1 MAAMMGILNTHR
13 VQNDAMVISFAAMGG
28 WPRHDG
34 RLVIRQ
40 RRAFEMSKGIGNI
53 QMNASYDPAR
63 AAQKNQAPVAND
75 LPRIDWDAPNFA
87 ELFRL
92 PRVADEQIRYRM
104 LHISEI
110 GEGKPEAYRQAMT
123 NVISCLNSTTCASVY
138 ILSGRPEGIDLYLG
152 VATSSAEVDIPDAAK
167 MLRAT
172 FEGNFLGASLQDV
185 RADDAQFQHMYRDSR
200 HLGMITG
207 VPSFNDSDR
216 AGDEDFQGVERLA
229 NSLVGETWQLT
240 IYAEPG
246 SDDEIRATLDSVYNL
261 STLLSSHIKQSVQ
274 QSENSGWQSTRTAGT
289 STNDTQGTSKATDRG
304 SSKSASNTPRRE
316 DGNSRTTQD
325 GTSESTNTG
334 SNTSKATGTSD
345 SQANGTSGGQS
356 LAMTRER
363 TDKRA
368 EELQK
373 HLGETLI
380 ERFLQGR
387 SKGMY
392 RTAIYVS
399 AETRSTFE
407 RLSRGLI
414 STFQG
419 NNSSVTPLRVH
430 KLQSGVSF
438 NLPELL
444 QLRRLKNKGI
454 GADNCI
460 AHSAPLL
467 ANGELLGATW
477 LNIEELALVAGLP
490 SLELPGLK
498 IRKNVDF
505 ALNTGTDAASTQA
518 TLKIGKIIQHGRLL
532 QYKPVSLP
540 LKELSKHVF
549 VTGVTGAGKT
559 TTCMN
564 LLLESQLPFMV
575 IEPAK
580 TEYRALYGCGVEID
594 YYTLGREDLT
604 PFRLNPF
611 ELVSSRQNLASHISV
626 LNATLAAVFPMEA
639 AMPSIVEESIIEAYK
654 AKGWDIHSTQNYL
667 LDDPWQHGSDAW
679 PTFSDMIAQLDKV
692 IGSKQMGR
700 DFEEKYRG
708 SLVARLTSL
717 TLGVKGRMLNSR
729 YSMDFDQLLDR
740 RVVIEMEEIKD
751 EKDKALLMGL
761 IINRLAECMKQR
773 HRQDATFQHLT
784 LIEEAH
790 RLLSRPEPGDAESK
804 KMGVEMF
811 ANLLA
816 EVRKYG
822 EGLIIAD
829 QIPNKLIS
837 DVIKNTNTKIVHRLF
852 AADDRKIIGDAIGL
866 SEEQQAFLPLL
877 KPGETIVYCGGWHGA
892 VRVQIDQIAHTDA
905 AEIAEETIKARGQ
918 DQLWAQR
925 AKLLPRLA
933 ADPLMSSP
941 RHLAL
946 MLEKGS
952 VLLNLFLTLNH
963 LRLQADSSKPL
974 HGRIAQRFGVQA
986 TALSEALGLTPGQ
999 VFGLLGKI
1007 FEDCASIPGW
1017 YEEDWAL
1024 IRPLLD
1030 SALNALGDS
1039 LQAFD
1044 TACAQRPMKRLELLQ
1059 SLDSI

>member
-1 MAAMMGILNTHR
+1 
-13 VQNDAMVISFAAMGG
+13 
-28 WPRHDG
+28 
-34 RLVIRQ
+34 
-40 RRAFEMSKGIGNI
+40 
-53 QMNASYDPAR
+53 MNAESDLACAGLKPLAS
-63 AAQKNQAPVAND
+63 VASEV
-75 LPRIDWDAPNFA
+75 PHIDWEAPDFA
-87 ELFRL
+87 RLFRL
-92 PRVADEQIRYRM
+92 AKVPDDQIRYRM

-110 GEGKPEAYRQAMT
+110 GEGKPDSYRQAMT
-123 NVISCLNSTTCASVY
+123 NVITCLNSTLCASVY

-152 VATSSAEVDIPDAAK
+152 VATSASDVDIPDASK
-167 MLRAT
+167 MQRAT
-172 FEGNFLGASLQDV
+172 FEGNFLGARLEDV
-185 RADDAQFQHMYRDSR
+185 RSDDVQFRDLYRDSM

-216 AGDEDFQGVERLA
+216 SSDEDFQGVERLA
-229 NSLVGETWQLT
+229 NSLVGESWQLT

-246 SDDEIRATLDSVYNL
+246 TDEDIRTTLESVYSL
-261 STLLSSHIKQSVQ
+261 STLLSAHIKQSVQ
-274 QSENSGWQSTRTAGT
+274 QSESSGWQDTQTTGT
-289 STNDTQGTSKATDRG
+289 SSNESSGTSKSTTRG
-304 SSKSASNTPRRE
+304 VSKTASRNADGGSKS
-316 DGNSRTTQD
+316 TQD
-325 GTSESTNTG
+325 GKNESSTTG
-334 SNTSKATGTSD
+334 STDSLSTGTSD
-345 SQANGTSGGQS
+345 SVAKGLSGGQS

-373 HLGETLI
+373 HLSETLI

-399 AETRSTFE
+399 AENRSTFE
-407 RLSRGLI
+407 RLARGLI

-438 NLPELL
+438 SLADLL
-444 QLRRLKNKGI
+444 QIRRLKNNGI
-454 GADNCI
+454 SVDNCI
-460 AHSAPLL
+460 AHSTPLRTE
-467 ANGELLGATW
+467 GELLGATW

-505 ALNTGTDAASTQA
+505 ALNTGTDILAGVP
-518 TLKIGKIIQHGRLL
+518 TLEIGKIIQHGRLL
-532 QYKPVSLP
+532 MHKTVNLP
-540 LKELSKHVF
+540 HKEMSKHVF

-564 LLLESQLPFMV
+564 LLLESGLPFMV

-580 TEYRALYGCGVEID
+580 TEYRALHGRGVEVD

-626 LNATLAAVFPMEA
+626 LGATLAAVFPMEA
-639 AMPSIVEESIIEAYK
+639 AMPSIVEEAIIEAYK

-667 LDDPWQHGSDAW
+667 LDDPWTSGCDAW

-700 DFEEKYRG
+700 EFEEKYRG

-729 YSMDFDQLLDR
+729 YSMNFDHLLDR

-773 HRQDATFQHLT
+773 HRHQPTFQHLT

-829 QIPNKLIS
+829 QIPNKLIA

-866 SEEQQAFLPLL
+866 SDEQQAFLPLL
-877 KPGETIVYCGGWHGA
+877 QPGETIVYCGGWHGA
-892 VRVQIDQIAHTDA
+892 VRVQINQTAHTDA
-905 AEIAEETIKARGQ
+905 AEIPEASIKQRGRL
-918 DQLWAQR
+918 QLWEQR
-925 AKLLPRLA
+925 RKLLPRLA
-933 ADPLMSSP
+933 AQPSMTTP
-941 RHLAL
+941 ERLAQT
-946 MLEKGS
+946 LEKGC
-952 VLLNLFLTLNH
+952 LLINMFLTLNQWH
-963 LRLQADSSKPL
+963 WRLDRGNEPRA
-974 HGRIAQRFGVQA
+974 RVAQRFA
-986 TALSEALGLTPGQ
+986 AEFRALCETLDQSPT
-999 VFGLLGKI
+999 LLAKLLVSV
-1007 FEDCASIPGW
+1007 FEDCASVAGW
-1017 YEEDWAL
+1017 YEADWAL
-1024 IRPLLD
+1024 MRQLLEQ
-1030 SALNALGDS
+1030 ALNALSDS
-1039 LQAFD
+1039 LEAFEV
-1044 TACAQRPMKRLELLQ
+1044 TCAQRLMRPLETLKTV
-1059 SLDSI
+1059 DSI

>member
-1 MAAMMGILNTHR
+1 
-13 VQNDAMVISFAAMGG
+13 
-28 WPRHDG
+28 
-34 RLVIRQ
+34 
-40 RRAFEMSKGIGNI
+40 
-53 QMNASYDPAR
+53 
-63 AAQKNQAPVAND
+63 
-75 LPRIDWDAPNFA
+75 
-87 ELFRL
+87 
-92 PRVADEQIRYRM
+92 
-104 LHISEI
+104 
-110 GEGKPEAYRQAMT
+110 MT
-123 NVISCLNSTTCASVY
+123 NVISCLNSTSCASVY

-152 VATSSAEVDIPDAAK
+152 VATSSSDVDIPDAAK

-172 FEGNFLGASLQDV
+172 FEGNFLGARLEDV
-185 RADDAQFQHMYRDSR
+185 RNDDEQFQHLYRDSR

-216 AGDEDFQGVERLA
+216 AAEEDFQGVERLA

-246 SDDEIRATLDSVYNL
+246 TDDDIRATLDSVYNL
-261 STLLSSHIKQSVQ
+261 STLLSAHIKQSVQ
-274 QSENSGWQSTRTAGT
+274 QSENSGWQSTHTTGT
-289 STNDTQGTSKATDRG
+289 STNDSTGTSKATDRG
-304 SSKSASNTPRRE
+304 VTKSAGTAGSS
-316 DGNSRTTQD
+316 GKSTQD
-325 GTSESTNTG
+325 GKSESTNTG
-334 SNTSKATGTSD
+334 SNQSTSKGTSD
-345 SQANGTSGGQS
+345 SLANGTSGGQS

-373 HLGETLI
+373 HLSETLI

-399 AETRSTFE
+399 AESRSTFE

-430 KLQSGVSF
+430 KLHSGTSF
-438 NLPELL
+438 NLAELL

-454 GADNCI
+454 SADNCV
-460 AHSAPLL
+460 AHSTPLL
-467 ANGELLGATW
+467 ADGELLGATW

-505 ALNTGTDAASTQA
+505 ALNTGTDVFAPDQ

-532 QYKPVSLP
+532 KHKPVSLP

-564 LLLESQLPFMV
+564 LLLESGLPFMV

-580 TEYRALYGCGVEID
+580 TEYRALHNRGVEVD

-639 AMPSIVEESIIEAYK
+639 AMPSIVEEAIIEAYK

-667 LDDPWQHGSDAW
+667 LDDPWTSGSDAW
-679 PTFSDMIAQLDKV
+679 PTFSDMIAKLDRV
-692 IGSKQMGR
+692 INSKKMGR
-700 DFEEKYRG
+700 EFEEKYRG

-729 YSMDFDQLLDR
+729 YSMNFDQLLDR

-773 HRQDATFQHLT
+773 HRTQPAFQHLT

-829 QIPNKLIS
+829 QIPNKLIA

-892 VRVQIDQIAHTDA
+892 VRVQIEQIAQTDA
-905 AEIAEETIKARGQ
+905 AEIPEETIKQRGRL
-918 DQLWAQR
+918 QLWEQR
-925 AKLLPRLA
+925 HKLLPRLA
-933 ADPLMSSP
+933 ADPLMSHP
-941 RHLAL
+941 DHLAQT
-946 MLEKGS
+946 LEKGC
-952 VLLNLFLTLNH
+952 LLINMFLKLNH
-963 LRLQADSSKPL
+963 LHWQLVRSASLQA
-974 HGRIAQRFGVQA
+974 RIAQRFGVEFRALCDSLGQA
-986 TALSEALGLTPGQ
+986 PEQ
-999 VFGLLGKI
+999 VSGLLTKV
-1007 FEDCASIPGW
+1007 FEDCASIANW
-1017 YEEDWAL
+1017 YEGDWAQVL
-1024 IRPLLD
+1024 PLLD
-1030 SALNALGDS
+1030 QAFNALGDS
-1039 LQAFD
+1039 LEAFE
-1044 TACAQRPMKRLELLQ
+1044 TALAHRSMKPLKTLETY
-1059 SLDSI
+1059 DSI

>member
-1 MAAMMGILNTHR
+1 
-13 VQNDAMVISFAAMGG
+13 
-28 WPRHDG
+28 
-34 RLVIRQ
+34 
-40 RRAFEMSKGIGNI
+40 
-53 QMNASYDPAR
+53 MNAKYDPTSAGL
-63 AAQKNQAPVAND
+63 NSLAPLAND
-75 LPRIDWDAPNFA
+75 LPRIDWDAPNFTQMV
-87 ELFRL
+87 RL
-92 PRVADEQIRYRM
+92 PKVQDSQISYRM

-110 GEGKPEAYRQAMT
+110 GEGKPDAYRQAMT
-123 NVISCLNSTTCASVY
+123 NVISCLNNTSCASVY
-138 ILSGRPEGIDLYLG
+138 ILSGRPEGINLYLG
-152 VATSSAEVDIPDAAK
+152 VATSSDDVDIPDAAK

-172 FEGNFLGASLQDV
+172 FEGNFLGARLDDV
-185 RADDAQFQHMYRDSR
+185 RNDDEQFQHLYRDSR

-216 AGDEDFQGVERLA
+216 AIEEDFQGVERLA

-246 SDDEIRATLDSVYNL
+246 TDDEVRATLDSVYNL
-261 STLLSSHIKQSVQ
+261 STLLSAHVKQSVQ
-274 QSENSGWQSTRTAGT
+274 QSENSGWQSTRTTGT
-289 STNDTQGTSKATDRG
+289 SSNDTK
-304 SSKSASNTPRRE
+304 
-316 DGNSRTTQD
+316 
-325 GTSESTNTG
+325 GTSESTTRGINKNATENGSSGKKSIQEGTNNSKTFGTNDSESTG
-334 SNTSKATGTSD
+334 KSD
-345 SQANGTSGGQS
+345 SIANGTSGGQS

-373 HLGETLI
+373 HLSGTLI

-399 AETRSTFE
+399 AESRSTFE

-419 NNSSVTPLRVH
+419 NSSSVTPLRVH

-438 NLPELL
+438 NLAELL
-444 QLRRLKNKGI
+444 QLRRLKNKGVS
-454 GADNCI
+454 ADNCV
-460 AHSAPLL
+460 AHSTPLMP
-467 ANGELLGATW
+467 NGELLGATW

-490 SLELPGLK
+490 CLELPGLK

-505 ALNTGTDAASTQA
+505 ALNTGTDHLAVDQ
-518 TLKIGKIIQHGRLL
+518 TLKIGSIIQHGRLL
-532 QYKPVSLP
+532 KHKPVSLP

-564 LLLESQLPFMV
+564 LLLESRLPFMV

-580 TEYRALYGCGVEID
+580 TEYRALYGRGVDVD

-639 AMPSIVEESIIEAYK
+639 AMPSIVEEAIIEAYK
-654 AKGWDIHSTQNYL
+654 LKGWDIHSTQNYL
-667 LDDPWQHGSDAW
+667 IDDPWSSGSDAW
-679 PTFSDMIAQLDKV
+679 PTFSDMIARLDQV
-692 IGSKQMGR
+692 ISSKKMGKE
-700 DFEEKYRG
+700 FEEKYRG

-729 YSMDFDQLLDR
+729 YSMNFDQLLDR

-773 HRQDATFQHLT
+773 HRVQPAFQHLT

-790 RLLSRPEPGDAESK
+790 RLLSRAEPGDAESK
-804 KMGVEMF
+804 RMGVEMF

-829 QIPNKLIS
+829 QIPNKLIA

-892 VRVQIDQIAHTDA
+892 VRVQIEQIAQTDA
-905 AEIAEETIKARGQ
+905 AEIPEETIKQRGRA
-918 DQLWAQR
+918 QLWEQR
-925 AKLLPRLA
+925 QKLLPRLA
-933 ADPLMSSP
+933 ADPLMSCSDY
-941 RHLAL
+941 LAQT
-946 MLEKGS
+946 LEKGS
-952 VLLNLFLTLNH
+952 LLINMFLKLNH
-963 LRLQADSSKPL
+963 LRWQAERFESLQA
-974 HGRIAQRFGVQA
+974 RIAQRFG
-986 TALSEALGLTPGQ
+986 SEFHVLCSSLGQSPDH
-999 VFGLLGKI
+999 VSGLLTKV
-1007 FEDCASIPGW
+1007 FEDCSSIADW
-1017 YEEDWAL
+1017 YEDDWAH

-1030 SALNALGDS
+1030 QAFNALGTS
-1039 LQAFD
+1039 LEALEVIL
-1044 TACAQRPMKRLELLQ
+1044 AQRPMKLLEKLK
-1059 SLDSI
+1059 SYDAI

>member
-1 MAAMMGILNTHR
+1 
-13 VQNDAMVISFAAMGG
+13 
-28 WPRHDG
+28 
-34 RLVIRQ
+34 
-40 RRAFEMSKGIGNI
+40 
-53 QMNASYDPAR
+53 MNAKYDP
-63 AAQKNQAPVAND
+63 
-75 LPRIDWDAPNFA
+75 LPTGLNALVPTISDRPHIDWDAPNFA
-87 ELFRL
+87 DLFRL
-92 PRVADEQIRYRM
+92 PKVPDEQISYRM

-110 GEGKPEAYRQAMT
+110 GEGKPDAYRQAMT
-123 NVISCLNSTTCASVY
+123 NVISCLNSTGCASVY

-152 VATSSAEVDIPDAAK
+152 VATSTPDIDIPDASK

-172 FEGNFLGASLQDV
+172 FEGNFLGAKLEDV
-185 RADDAQFQHMYRDSR
+185 RSDDEQFRQLFHDSR
-200 HLGMITG
+200 HLGIITG

-216 AGDEDFQGVERLA
+216 TAEEDFQGVERLA

-246 SDDEIRATLDSVYNL
+246 SDDDVRATLDSVYNL
-261 STLLSSHIKQSVQ
+261 STLLSAHIKQSVQ
-274 QSENSGWQSTRTAGT
+274 QSENTGWQSTQTTGT
-289 STNDTQGTSKATDRG
+289 STTDTKGTS
-304 SSKSASNTPRRE
+304 SSSNRDTSMSASSSSSS
-316 DGNSRTTQD
+316 GQQSKTTQN
-325 GTSESTNTG
+325 GTSSSTNTG
-334 SNTSKATGTSD
+334 KSD
-345 SQANGTSGGQS
+345 SRADGSSESTANGVSGGKS

-373 HLGETLI
+373 HLSETLI

-430 KLQSGVSF
+430 KLQSGLTF

-444 QLRRLKNKGI
+444 QLRRLRNKGI
-454 GADNCI
+454 SADNCI

-505 ALNTGTDAASTQA
+505 ALNTGTDASSDGQR
-518 TLKIGKIIQHGRLL
+518 LNVGKIIQHGRLL
-532 QYKPVSLP
+532 KHKPVGLP

-564 LLLESQLPFMV
+564 LLLESGLPFMV

-580 TEYRALYGCGVEID
+580 TEYRALHGRGVEVD

-639 AMPSIVEESIIEAYK
+639 AMPSIVEEAIIAAYK

-667 LDDPWQHGSDAW
+667 LDDPWQCGSDAW

-692 IGSKQMGR
+692 ISSKQMGR
-700 DFEEKYRG
+700 EFEEKYRG

-729 YSMDFDQLLDR
+729 YSMNFDQLLDR
-740 RVVIEMEEIKD
+740 HVVIEMEEIKD

-773 HRQDATFQHLT
+773 HRIQPAFQHLT

-829 QIPNKLIS
+829 QIPNKLIA

-892 VRVQIDQIAHTDA
+892 VRVQIDQIAKTDA
-905 AEIAEETIKARGQ
+905 AEIPEVTIKQRGRL
-918 DQLWAQR
+918 QLWAQR
-925 AKLLPRLA
+925 QKLLPRLS
-933 ADPLMSSP
+933 ADPLMSTP
-941 RHLAL
+941 DQLAQT
-946 MLEKGS
+946 LEKGC
-952 VLLNLFLTLNH
+952 LLINMFLKLNQLH
-963 LRLQADSSKPL
+963 WQLERAESLQA
-974 HGRIAQRFGVQA
+974 RIAQRFCVEFAVLCDGL
-986 TALSEALGLTPGQ
+986 ALTSDQ
-999 VFGLLGKI
+999 VSGLLAKV
-1007 FEDCASIPGW
+1007 FEDCASIAGW
-1017 YEEDWAL
+1017 YEEDWNRT
-1024 IRPLLD
+1024 RPLLE
-1030 SALNALGDS
+1030 
-1039 LQAFD
+1039 QAFNVLWVSLEAFEA
-1044 TACAQRPMKRLELLQ
+1044 ACAQRPMKSLELLK
-1059 SLDSI
+1059 SYDSI

>member
-1 MAAMMGILNTHR
+1 
-13 VQNDAMVISFAAMGG
+13 
-28 WPRHDG
+28 
-34 RLVIRQ
+34 
-40 RRAFEMSKGIGNI
+40 
-53 QMNASYDPAR
+53 MNAKYDPTTVEL
-63 AAQKNQAPVAND
+63 KSLAPMAND

-87 ELFRL
+87 ALVRL
-92 PRVADEQIRYRM
+92 PKVPDSQISYRM

-110 GEGKPEAYRQAMT
+110 GEGKPDAYRQAMT
-123 NVISCLNSTTCASVY
+123 NVISCLNSTSCASVY

-152 VATSSAEVDIPDAAK
+152 VATSSRDIDIPDASK

-172 FEGNFLGASLQDV
+172 FEGNFLGARLEDV
-185 RADDAQFQHMYRDSR
+185 RDDDEQFQHLYRDSR

-207 VPSFNDSDR
+207 VPSFNDSER
-216 AGDEDFQGVERLA
+216 AAEEDFQGVERLA

-246 SDDEIRATLDSVYNL
+246 TDDDVRATLDSVYNL
-261 STLLSSHIKQSVQ
+261 STLLSAHIKQSVQ
-274 QSENSGWQSTRTAGT
+274 QSENSGWQSTRTTGT
-289 STNDTQGTSKATDRG
+289 STNDTNGTSKTYVRGTNMSATNNSSRAD
-304 SSKSASNTPRRE
+304 SSNSKS
-316 DGNSRTTQD
+316 TQK
-325 GTSESTNTG
+325 GTNESTNTG
-334 SNTSKATGTSD
+334 TNDSVSTGSSD
-345 SQANGTSGGQS
+345 SLANGTSGGQS

-373 HLGETLI
+373 HLSETLI

-430 KLQSGVSF
+430 KLQSGTSF
-438 NLPELL
+438 NLSELL

-454 GADNCI
+454 SADNCV
-460 AHSAPLL
+460 AHSTPLL
-467 ANGELLGATW
+467 PGGELLGATW

-505 ALNTGTDAASTQA
+505 ALNTGTDASSTDQ

-532 QYKPVSLP
+532 KHKPVSLP

-564 LLLESQLPFMV
+564 LLLESRLPFMV

-580 TEYRALYGCGVEID
+580 TEYRALHGRGIEVD

-639 AMPSIVEESIIEAYK
+639 AMPSIVEEAIIEAYK
-654 AKGWDIHSTQNYL
+654 SKGWDIHSTQNFL
-667 LDDPWQHGSDAW
+667 LDDPWKNGSDAW
-679 PTFSDMIAQLDKV
+679 PTFSDMIAKLDKV
-692 IGSKQMGR
+692 ITSKQMGR
-700 DFEEKYRG
+700 EFEEKYRG

-729 YSMDFDQLLDR
+729 YSMNFDQLLDR
-740 RVVIEMEEIKD
+740 HVVIEMEEIKD

-773 HRQDATFQHLT
+773 HRIQPTFQHLT

-829 QIPNKLIS
+829 QIPNKLIA

-892 VRVQIDQIAHTDA
+892 VRVQIEQIAETDA
-905 AEIAEETIKARGQ
+905 AEIPEETIKQRGRL
-918 DQLWAQR
+918 QLWEQR
-925 AKLLPRLA
+925 QKLLPRLA
-933 ADPLMSSP
+933 ADPLMSNP
-941 RHLAL
+941 DHLAQT
-946 MLEKGS
+946 LEKGC
-952 VLLNLFLTLNH
+952 LLINMFLTLNH
-963 LRLQADSSKPL
+963 LRLQTDSSKPL
-974 HGRIAQRFGVQA
+974 HARIAQRFGVESR
-986 TALSEALGLTPGQ
+986 ALCDALVQTPEQ
-999 VFGLLGKI
+999 VFGLLTKV

-1017 YEEDWAL
+1017 YEEDWAVL
-1024 IRPLLD
+1024 RPLLNQ
-1030 SALNALGDS
+1030 AFNALGDS
-1039 LQAFD
+1039 LEAFEA
-1044 TACAQRPMKRLELLQ
+1044 ACVQRPMKQLELLKTF
-1059 SLDSI
+1059 DSI

>member
-1 MAAMMGILNTHR
+1 
-13 VQNDAMVISFAAMGG
+13 
-28 WPRHDG
+28 
-34 RLVIRQ
+34 
-40 RRAFEMSKGIGNI
+40 
-53 QMNASYDPAR
+53 MNAKYDPTSVSL
-63 AAQKNQAPVAND
+63 KNVASVVND

-87 ELFRL
+87 ELVRL
-92 PRVADEQIRYRM
+92 PKVPDQQIKYRL

-123 NVISCLNSTTCASVY
+123 NVISCLNSTSCASVY
-138 ILSGRPEGIDLYLG
+138 ILSGRPEGVDLYLG
-152 VATSSAEVDIPDAAK
+152 VATCASDVDIPDAAK

-172 FEGNFLGASLQDV
+172 FEGNFLGARLEDV
-185 RADDAQFQHMYRDSR
+185 RADDEQLQHLYRDSR

-207 VPSFNDSDR
+207 VPSFNGSDR
-216 AGDEDFQGVERLA
+216 AAEEDFQGVERLA

-246 SDDEIRATLDSVYNL
+246 SDDEVRATLDSVYNL
-261 STLLSSHIKQSVQ
+261 STMLSAHIKQSVQ
-274 QSENSGWQSTRTAGT
+274 QSENSGWQHTQTTGT
-289 STNDTQGTSKATDRG
+289 STNESNSTSKSTNSGTSMGA
-304 SSKSASNTPRRE
+304 SK
-316 DGNSRTTQD
+316 
-325 GTSESTNTG
+325 NTG
-334 SNTSKATGTSD
+334 SEGSSHSRSTQNGTNKSVTRGNDHSTSTGTSD
-345 SQANGTSGGQS
+345 SQAQGNSGGQS

-373 HLGETLI
+373 HLSETLI

-430 KLQSGVSF
+430 KLQSGTTF
-438 NLPELL
+438 NLAELL

-454 GADNCI
+454 SADNCV
-460 AHSAPLL
+460 AHSAPVL
-467 ANGELLGATW
+467 ASGELLGATW

-505 ALNTGTDAASTQA
+505 ALNTGTDASSTDA

-564 LLLESQLPFMV
+564 LLLESRLPFMV

-580 TEYRALYGCGVEID
+580 TEYRALHGRGVEVD

-654 AKGWDIHSTQNYL
+654 AKGWDIHSTQNFL
-667 LDDPWQHGSDAW
+667 LDDPWKSGSDAW

-692 IGSKQMGR
+692 ITSKQMGR
-700 DFEEKYRG
+700 EFEEKYRG

-729 YSMDFDQLLDR
+729 YSMNFDQLLDR

-773 HRQDATFQHLT
+773 HRIQPDFQHLT

-829 QIPNKLIS
+829 QIPNKLIA

-892 VRVQIDQIAHTDA
+892 VRVQIEQIAQTDA
-905 AEIAEETIKARGQ
+905 AEIPEEMIKQRGRL
-918 DQLWAQR
+918 QLWEQR
-925 AKLLPRLA
+925 EKLLPRLA
-933 ADPLMSSP
+933 ADPLLVQPEQLSQ
-941 RHLAL
+941 
-946 MLEKGS
+946 MLEKGCL
-952 VLLNLFLTLNH
+952 LLNMFLVLN
-963 LRLQADSSKPL
+963 RLHVQPDSSRSL
-974 HGRIAQRFGVQA
+974 HVRIAQRFGNESR
-986 TALSEALGLTPGQ
+986 ALSDGLGLTSAQ
-999 VFGLLGKI
+999 VFGLLVKV

-1017 YEEDWAL
+1017 YEEDWAHM
-1024 IRPLLD
+1024 RPLLD
-1030 SALNALGDS
+1030 NAFNALGNS
-1039 LQAFD
+1039 LDAFEV
-1044 TACAQRPMKRLELLQ
+1044 ACAQRPMKRLESLQ
-1059 SLDSI
+1059 TFDSI

>member
-1 MAAMMGILNTHR
+1 
-13 VQNDAMVISFAAMGG
+13 
-28 WPRHDG
+28 
-34 RLVIRQ
+34 
-40 RRAFEMSKGIGNI
+40 
-53 QMNASYDPAR
+53 MNAKYDPAS
-63 AAQKNQAPVAND
+63 AVLKSLVPIASD

-87 ELFRL
+87 ELVRL
-92 PRVADEQIRYRM
+92 PKVPDSQISYRM

-110 GEGKPEAYRQAMT
+110 GEGKPDAYRQAMT
-123 NVISCLNSTTCASVY
+123 NVISCLNSTSCASVY
-138 ILSGRPEGIDLYLG
+138 ILSGRPEGIDLYVG
-152 VATSSAEVDIPDAAK
+152 VAAASSTDIDIPDASK

-172 FEGNFLGASLQDV
+172 FEGNFLGAMLEDV
-185 RADDAQFQHMYRDSR
+185 RGDDEHFQHLYRDSR

-216 AGDEDFQGVERLA
+216 AAEEDFQGVERLA

-246 SDDEIRATLDSVYNL
+246 TDDDVRATLDSIYSL
-261 STLLSSHIKQSVQ
+261 STLLSAHIKQSVQ
-274 QSENSGWQSTRTAGT
+274 QSENSGWQSTRTTGT
-289 STNDTQGTSKATDRG
+289 SASETNGTSKTYVRGTNMSATNNIGRSG
-304 SSKSASNTPRRE
+304 SSNSKS
-316 DGNSRTTQD
+316 TQK
-325 GTSESTNTG
+325 GKNESTNTG
-334 SNTSKATGTSD
+334 TSD
-345 SQANGTSGGQS
+345 SVSTGSNASLANGTSGGQS

-373 HLGETLI
+373 HLSETLI

-430 KLQSGVSF
+430 KLQSGTCF
-438 NLPELL
+438 TLPELL
-444 QLRRLKNKGI
+444 QLRRLKSKGI
-454 GADNCI
+454 SVDNCI
-460 AHSAPLL
+460 AHSTPLL
-467 ANGELLGATW
+467 SADELLGATW
-477 LNIEELALVAGLP
+477 LNIEELALIAGLP

-505 ALNTGTDAASTQA
+505 ALNTGTDASSTDKV
-518 TLKIGKIIQHGRLL
+518 LKIGKIIQHGRLL
-532 QYKPVSLP
+532 KHKPVSLP

-564 LLLESQLPFMV
+564 LLLESGLPFMV

-580 TEYRALYGCGVEID
+580 TEYRALHGRGVEVD

-611 ELVSSRQNLASHISV
+611 ELVSNRQNLASHISV
-626 LNATLAAVFPMEA
+626 LNATLAAVFPMDA
-639 AMPSIVEESIIEAYK
+639 AMPSIVEEAIIEAYK
-654 AKGWDIHSTQNYL
+654 GKGWDIHGTQNFL
-667 LDDPWQHGSDAW
+667 LDDPWKNGSDAW
-679 PTFSDMIAQLDKV
+679 PTFSDMIAKLDKV
-692 IGSKQMGR
+692 ITSKQMGR
-700 DFEEKYRG
+700 EFEEKYRG

-729 YSMDFDQLLDR
+729 YSMNFDPLLDR
-740 RVVIEMEEIKD
+740 HVVIEMEEIKD

-773 HRQDATFQHLT
+773 HRVQPTFQHLT

-790 RLLSRPEPGDAESK
+790 RLLSRPESGDAESK

-829 QIPNKLIS
+829 QIPNKLIA

-892 VRVQIDQIAHTDA
+892 VRVQIEQIAQTDA
-905 AEIAEETIKARGQ
+905 AEIPEETIKQRGRL
-918 DQLWAQR
+918 QLWEQR
-925 AKLLPRLA
+925 EKLLPRLA
-933 ADPLMSSP
+933 ADPLMSQP
-941 RHLAL
+941 EQLAQV
-946 MLEKGS
+946 LEKGS
-952 VLLNLFLTLNH
+952 LLLNMFLTLNH
-963 LRLQADSSKPL
+963 SRSRSDSSKPL
-974 HGRIAQRFGVQA
+974 HVRIAQRFRVESR
-986 TALSEALGLTPGQ
+986 ALSDALALSPEQ
-999 VFGLLGKI
+999 MFGLLAKV
-1007 FEDCASIPGW
+1007 FEDCASIPGL

-1030 SALNALGDS
+1030 QAFNALGDS
-1039 LQAFD
+1039 LEAFE
-1044 TACAQRPMKRLELLQ
+1044 TACATRPMKRLEFLQ
-1059 SLDSI
+1059 FFDSI

>member
-1 MAAMMGILNTHR
+1 
-13 VQNDAMVISFAAMGG
+13 
-28 WPRHDG
+28 
-34 RLVIRQ
+34 
-40 RRAFEMSKGIGNI
+40 
-53 QMNASYDPAR
+53 MNAKYDPTSAGL
-63 AAQKNQAPVAND
+63 KSLAPMAND

-87 ELFRL
+87 QLVRL
-92 PRVADEQIRYRM
+92 PKVPDNQISYRM

-110 GEGKPEAYRQAMT
+110 GEGKPDAYRQAMT
-123 NVISCLNSTTCASVY
+123 NVISCLNSTSCASVY

-152 VATSSAEVDIPDAAK
+152 VATSSNDVDIPDAAK

-172 FEGNFLGASLQDV
+172 FEGNFLGARLEDV
-185 RADDAQFQHMYRDSR
+185 RNDDEQFQHLYRDSR

-216 AGDEDFQGVERLA
+216 SAEEDFQGVERLA

-246 SDDEIRATLDSVYNL
+246 TDDDIRATLDSVYNL
-261 STLLSSHIKQSVQ
+261 STLLSAHIKQSVQ
-274 QSENSGWQSTRTAGT
+274 QSENSGWQSTQTTGT
-289 STNDTQGTSKATDRG
+289 STNNTQGTSKSTDRG
-304 SSKSASNTPRRE
+304 LSKTASTAGSNGKSTQDSKS
-316 DGNSRTTQD
+316 Q
-325 GTSESTNTG
+325 STNTS
-334 SNTSKATGTSD
+334 SNESTSKGTSD
-345 SQANGTSGGQS
+345 SLANGTSGGQS

-373 HLGETLI
+373 HLSETLI

-430 KLQSGVSF
+430 KLQSGTSF

-454 GADNCI
+454 SADNCV
-460 AHSAPLL
+460 AHSTPLL
-467 ANGELLGATW
+467 LDGELLGATW

-505 ALNTGTDAASTQA
+505 ALNTGTDVFATDQ

-532 QYKPVSLP
+532 KHKPVSLP

-564 LLLESQLPFMV
+564 LLLESGLPFMV

-580 TEYRALYGCGVEID
+580 TEYRALHGRGVEVD

-639 AMPSIVEESIIEAYK
+639 AMPSIVEEAIIEAYK

-667 LDDPWQHGSDAW
+667 LDDPWQSGSDAW

-692 IGSKQMGR
+692 ISSKQMGR
-700 DFEEKYRG
+700 EFEEKYRG

-729 YSMDFDQLLDR
+729 YSMNFDQLLDR

-773 HRQDATFQHLT
+773 HRSQPAFQHLT

-829 QIPNKLIS
+829 QIPNKLIA

-877 KPGETIVYCGGWHGA
+877 NPGETIVYCGGWHGA
-892 VRVQIDQIAHTDA
+892 VRVQIEQIAHTDA
-905 AEIAEETIKARGQ
+905 AEIPEETIKQRGRL
-918 DQLWAQR
+918 QLWEQR
-925 AKLLPRLA
+925 QKLLPRLA
-933 ADPLMSSP
+933 ADPLMSNP
-941 RHLAL
+941 DYLAQT
-946 MLEKGS
+946 LEKGC
-952 VLLNLFLTLNH
+952 LLINMFLTLNH
-963 LRLQADSSKPL
+963 LRWQADSAKPL
-974 HGRIAQRFGVQA
+974 HARIVQRFGVESQA
-986 TALSEALGLTPGQ
+986 LCDSIKQTPTQ
-999 VFGLLGKI
+999 VFGLLTKV
-1007 FEDCASIPGW
+1007 FEDCASIPAW
-1017 YEEDWAL
+1017 YEEEWAHM
-1024 IRPLLD
+1024 RPLLD
-1030 SALNALGDS
+1030 QAFNALGDS
-1039 LQAFD
+1039 LEAFEA
-1044 TACAQRPMKRLELLQ
+1044 ACAQRPMKRLEHLK
-1059 SLDSI
+1059 SYDSI

>member
-1 MAAMMGILNTHR
+1 
-13 VQNDAMVISFAAMGG
+13 
-28 WPRHDG
+28 
-34 RLVIRQ
+34 
-40 RRAFEMSKGIGNI
+40 
-53 QMNASYDPAR
+53 MNARNEPAT
-63 AAQKNQAPVAND
+63 AALQDLAPVSNEV
-75 LPRIDWDAPNFA
+75 PRIDWDAPNFA
-87 ELFRL
+87 ELFHRPL
-92 PRVADEQIRYRM
+92 IADELIRYRL

-110 GEGKPEAYRQAMT
+110 GEGKPEAYRQAMA

-138 ILSGRPEGIDLYLG
+138 ILSGSREGIDLYLG
-152 VATSSAEVDIPDAAK
+152 VATASAQVDVHDAAT

-185 RADDAQFQHMYRDSR
+185 RADDQQFQQLYRNSR

-207 VPSFNDSDR
+207 VPSFNDSER

-229 NSLVGETWQLT
+229 NSLVGERWQLT
-240 IYAEPG
+240 IYAEPAA
-246 SDDEIRATLDSVYNL
+246 DDEVRATLDSIYNL
-261 STLLSSHIKQSVQ
+261 STLLSAHIKQSVQ
-274 QSENSGWQSTRTAGT
+274 QSENSGWQSTQTRGT
-289 STNDTQGTSKATDRG
+289 STNDTQGTSRATDRG

-316 DGNSRTTQD
+316 DGNNRTTQD
-325 GTSESTNTG
+325 GTSQSTNTG
-334 SNTSKATGTSD
+334 SNASTATGTSD
-345 SQANGTSGGQS
+345 SLANGSSGGQS

-399 AETRSTFE
+399 AESASTFE
-407 RLSRGLI
+407 RLSRGMI

-430 KLQSGVSF
+430 KLQPT
-438 NLPELL
+438 LPFSLPALL
-444 QLRRLKNKGI
+444 QLRRLKHKGI
-454 GADNCI
+454 GVDNCI
-460 AHSAPLL
+460 AHSAPLA

-505 ALNTGTDAASTQA
+505 ALNTGTDATSPQA
-518 TLKIGKIIQHGRLL
+518 TLKIGKIVQHGRLL
-532 QYKPVSLP
+532 AYKPVSLP

-580 TEYRALYGCGVEID
+580 TEYRALHGRGVDVD

-654 AKGWDIHSTQNYL
+654 AKGWDIHSTQNFL

-692 IGSKQMGR
+692 ISSKQMGR

-740 RVVIEMEEIKD
+740 HVVIEMEEIKD

-773 HRQDATFQHLT
+773 HRVQPSFQHLT

-892 VRVQIDQIAHTDA
+892 VRVQIEQIAHTDA
-905 AEIAEETIKARGQ
+905 PEIPEQTIKARGQ
-918 DQLWAQR
+918 VQLWAQR
-925 AKLLPRLA
+925 AKLLPRLS
-933 ADPLMSSP
+933 ADPLMRSP
-941 RHLAL
+941 EHLAR

-963 LRLQADSSKPL
+963 LRGRADSAKPL
-974 HGRIAQRFGVQA
+974 HAPIAQRFAVQA
-986 TALSEALGLTPGQ
+986 RALGEALALSPEQ
-999 VFGLLGKI
+999 VSGLLGKI

-1017 YEEDWAL
+1017 YEADWAQ
-1024 IRPLLD
+1024 IRPLLE

-1039 LQAFD
+1039 LQAFE
-1044 TACAQRPMKRLELLQ
+1044 TACAQRPMKRLEALQ
-1059 SLDSI
+1059 PFDSI

>member
-1 MAAMMGILNTHR
+1 
-13 VQNDAMVISFAAMGG
+13 
-28 WPRHDG
+28 
-34 RLVIRQ
+34 
-40 RRAFEMSKGIGNI
+40 
-53 QMNASYDPAR
+53 MNAKYDPTTVEL
-63 AAQKNQAPVAND
+63 KSLTPMAND

-87 ELFRL
+87 ELVRL
-92 PRVADEQIRYRM
+92 PKVPDSQISYRM

-110 GEGKPEAYRQAMT
+110 GEGKPDAYRQAMT
-123 NVISCLNSTTCASVY
+123 NVISCLNSTSCASVY

-152 VATSSAEVDIPDAAK
+152 VATSSKDIDIPDASK

-172 FEGNFLGASLQDV
+172 FEGNFLGARLEDV
-185 RADDAQFQHMYRDSR
+185 RDDDEQFQHLYRDSR

-207 VPSFNDSDR
+207 VPSFNDSER
-216 AGDEDFQGVERLA
+216 AAEEDFQGVERLA

-246 SDDEIRATLDSVYNL
+246 TDDDVRATLDSVYNL
-261 STLLSSHIKQSVQ
+261 STLLSAHIKQSVQ
-274 QSENSGWQSTRTAGT
+274 QSENSGWQSTQTTGT
-289 STNDTQGTSKATDRG
+289 STNDTKGTSKATDRG
-304 SSKSASNTPRRE
+304 LSKTASAAGSN
-316 DGNSRTTQD
+316 GKSTQD
-325 GTSESTNTG
+325 GKSKSTNTG
-334 SNTSKATGTSD
+334 TNESESKGTSD
-345 SQANGTSGGQS
+345 SLANGTSGGQS

-373 HLGETLI
+373 HLSETLI

-430 KLQSGVSF
+430 KLQSGTSF
-438 NLPELL
+438 NLSELL

-454 GADNCI
+454 SADNCV

-467 ANGELLGATW
+467 PGGELLGATW

-505 ALNTGTDAASTQA
+505 ALNTGTDASGTDQ

-532 QYKPVSLP
+532 KYKPVSLP

-564 LLLESQLPFMV
+564 LLLESKLPFMV

-580 TEYRALYGCGVEID
+580 TEYRALHGRGVEVD

-639 AMPSIVEESIIEAYK
+639 AMPSIVEEAIIEAYK
-654 AKGWDIHSTQNYL
+654 AKGWDIHSTQNFL
-667 LDDPWQHGSDAW
+667 LDDPWKNGSDAW
-679 PTFSDMIAQLDKV
+679 PTFSDMIAKLDKV
-692 IGSKQMGR
+692 ITSKQMGR
-700 DFEEKYRG
+700 EFEEKYRG
-708 SLVARLTSL
+708 SLVALLTSL

-729 YSMDFDQLLDR
+729 YSMNFDQLLDR
-740 RVVIEMEEIKD
+740 HVVIEMEEIKD

-773 HRQDATFQHLT
+773 HRIQPAFQHLT

-829 QIPNKLIS
+829 QIPNKLIA

-892 VRVQIDQIAHTDA
+892 VRVQIEQIAETDA
-905 AEIAEETIKARGQ
+905 AEIPEETIKQRGRL
-918 DQLWAQR
+918 QLWEQR
-925 AKLLPRLA
+925 QKLLPRLA
-933 ADPLMSSP
+933 ADPLMSNP
-941 RHLAL
+941 DHLAQT
-946 MLEKGS
+946 LEKGC
-952 VLLNLFLTLNH
+952 LLINMFLTLNH
-963 LRLQADSSKPL
+963 LRVQVDSSKPL
-974 HGRIAQRFGVQA
+974 HARIAQRFGVESR
-986 TALSEALGLTPGQ
+986 ALCDALVQTPKQ
-999 VFGLLGKI
+999 VFGLLTKV

-1030 SALNALGDS
+1030 QAFNALGDS
-1039 LQAFD
+1039 LEAFE
-1044 TACAQRPMKRLELLQ
+1044 TACAQRPMKGLELLK
-1059 SLDSI
+1059 SFDSI

>member
-1 MAAMMGILNTHR
+1 
-13 VQNDAMVISFAAMGG
+13 
-28 WPRHDG
+28 
-34 RLVIRQ
+34 
-40 RRAFEMSKGIGNI
+40 
-53 QMNASYDPAR
+53 MNAKYDPTPSGL
-63 AAQKNQAPVAND
+63 NNLAPMAND

-87 ELFRL
+87 QLVRL
-92 PRVADEQIRYRM
+92 PKVPDSQICYRM

-110 GEGKPEAYRQAMT
+110 GEGKPDAYRQAMT
-123 NVISCLNSTTCASVY
+123 NVISCLNSTSCASVY

-152 VATSSAEVDIPDAAK
+152 VATSSSDIDIPDASK

-172 FEGNFLGASLQDV
+172 FEGNFLGARLEDV
-185 RADDAQFQHMYRDSR
+185 RSDDEQFQNLYRDSR
-200 HLGMITG
+200 HLGIITG

-216 AGDEDFQGVERLA
+216 ATDEDFQGVERLA

-246 SDDEIRATLDSVYNL
+246 TDDDIRATLDSVYNL
-261 STLLSSHIKQSVQ
+261 STLLSAHIKQSVQ
-274 QSENSGWQSTRTAGT
+274 QSENTGWQRTHTTGT
-289 STNDTQGTSKATDRG
+289 SSNDTQGTSKATDRG
-304 SSKSASNTPRRE
+304 VSKTAGAS
-316 DGNSRTTQD
+316 DGGGKSTQASK
-325 GTSESTNTG
+325 SESTNTG
-334 SNTSKATGTSD
+334 SNESTSKGTSD
-345 SQANGTSGGQS
+345 SLAHGTSGGQS

-373 HLGETLI
+373 HLSETLI

-430 KLQSGVSF
+430 KLQSGTSF
-438 NLPELL
+438 NLAELL

-454 GADNCI
+454 SADNCV
-460 AHSAPLL
+460 AHSTPLL
-467 ANGELLGATW
+467 PGGELLGATW

-505 ALNTGTDAASTQA
+505 ALNTGTDVFASEQ

-532 QYKPVSLP
+532 THKPVSLP

-564 LLLESQLPFMV
+564 LLLESGLPFMV

-580 TEYRALYGCGVEID
+580 TEYRALHGCGVEVD

-639 AMPSIVEESIIEAYK
+639 AMPSIVEEAIIEAYK

-667 LDDPWQHGSDAW
+667 LDDPWRSGSDAW
-679 PTFSDMIAQLDKV
+679 PTFSDMIAKLDKV
-692 IGSKQMGR
+692 ISSKKMGKE
-700 DFEEKYRG
+700 FEEKYRG

-729 YSMDFDQLLDR
+729 YSMNFDQLLDR

-761 IINRLAECMKQR
+761 IINRLAECMKHR
-773 HRQDATFQHLT
+773 HRSQPAFQHLT

-829 QIPNKLIS
+829 QIPNKLVA

-852 AADDRKIIGDAIGL
+852 AADDRKVIGDAIGL

-892 VRVQIDQIAHTDA
+892 VRVQIEQIAQTDV
-905 AEIAEETIKARGQ
+905 AEIPEETIKQRGRL
-918 DQLWAQR
+918 QLWGQR
-925 AKLLPRLA
+925 QKLLPRLA
-933 ADPLMSSP
+933 ADPLMSGP
-941 RHLAL
+941 DHLAQ
-946 MLEKGS
+946 MLERGC
-952 VLLNLFLTLNH
+952 LLVNMFMKLNH
-963 LRLQADSSKPL
+963 LRWQLERSEPLQA
-974 HGRIAQRFGVQA
+974 RIAQRFGAESKV
-986 TALSEALGLTPGQ
+986 LGDSLGLAPEQ
-999 VFGLLGKI
+999 VSCLLTKV
-1007 FEDCASIPGW
+1007 FEDCASIAGW
-1017 YEEDWAL
+1017 NEEEWAYL
-1024 IRPLLD
+1024 RPLLD
-1030 SALNALGDS
+1030 QAFNALGES
-1039 LQAFD
+1039 LEAFE
-1044 TACAQRPMKRLELLQ
+1044 AGFAHRPMKRLKELE